1 MDPLQMR
8 EKLYRITTWCTA
20 IFAVLCCIL
29 CVVYFQNITFFETHG
44 KIGTLAQQEQQALE
58 QENSRRLLAKK
69 NIAVT
74 IADKPQGMLIVPL
87 QGKVE
92 ESQVSVREEFVQ
104 NKLVITIK
112 EAAACIKE
120 GTELISDSAYMNGIS
135 IYQQK
140 NDLILE
146 LYCNAMY
153 AYRCQI
159 DNQTLSFTFLDP
171 AAVYEKSI
179 VIYVPQGQ
187 KDRFTSE
194 DWQKSIKELATQNKC
209 KIFLCSELQEDYTE
223 EAVVAFANRIHADS
237 LFAIEVLENAESSQ
251 LTVLC
256 NPAYFIPDFGS
267 VDLGVILG
275 EAVKTKTALPIIA
288 VEACSGENVIVADAK
303 VPSAKVEISLATG
316 YLKSIETEYSFY
328 HAVMEALETTMMQII
343 STQVDK
349 SL

>member
-8 EKLYRITTWCTA
+8 EKLYRIMTWCTA

-74 IADKPQGMLIVPL
+74 IADKPQGMLAVPL

-120 GTELISDSAYMNGIS
+120 GTELVSDSAYMNGIS

-153 AYRCQI
+153 AYQCQI

-171 AAVYEKSI
+171 AAVYEKSV

-223 EAVVAFANRIHADS
+223 EDVAAFAEGIVLRDETRCLPAKLEPLGPGES
-237 LFAIEVLENAESSQ
+237 LVTVCEGKYHQVRRMMASRNM
-251 LTVLC
+251 TVL
-256 NPAYFIPDFGS
+256 YLERREEGGLTLG
-267 VDLGVILG
+267 DLPRGQVRELTAQEIQSL
-275 EAVKTKTALPIIA
+275 EA
-288 VEACSGENVIVADAK
+288 
-303 VPSAKVEISLATG
+303 
-316 YLKSIETEYSFY
+316 
-328 HAVMEALETTMMQII
+328 
-343 STQVDK
+343 
-349 SL
+349 